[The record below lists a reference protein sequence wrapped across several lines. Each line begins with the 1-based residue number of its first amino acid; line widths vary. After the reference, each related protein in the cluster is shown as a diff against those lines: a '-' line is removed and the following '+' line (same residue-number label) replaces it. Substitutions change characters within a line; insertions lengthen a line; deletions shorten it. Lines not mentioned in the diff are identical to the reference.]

1 MATPTITVA
10 PLPPS
15 IEPAVTEDSRRA
27 RKARRKA
34 AERSVRTLASPMAL
48 RTRKGKTIYWTVFT
62 VVLVAFV
69 IGFLFPLYWMV
80 TGAMK
85 STQELVTTPPTIVP
99 QVWHPSNFASAWDQM
114 NLAQYLGNTALQAG
128 GAWLLQ
134 LVFLTMAAYALS
146 KLKPVFGQI
155 ILGAIVAT
163 LMVPASALLVPKYLT
178 VVSLPFTGTNLLNSP
193 LAIWLPAVANAFN
206 LYLLKRFF
214 DQIPSEMM
222 EAAALDGAGALRT
235 LWSIVLPM
243 ARPVL
248 GVVSIFAIVAV
259 WQDFLWPLLVFT
271 DTTKQPISVAVV
283 QLQANLPMNLTLA
296 ALVLASIP
304 MVVIFL
310 IFQRHIVAGISAGS
324 LKG

>member
-1 MATPTITVA
+1 M
-10 PLPPS
+10 
-15 IEPAVTEDSRRA
+15 RH
-27 RKARRKA
+27 
-34 AERSVRTLASPMAL
+34 VRTLASPMAL
-48 RTRKGKTIYWTVFT
+48 RSRKGRTIYWTVFT

-85 STQELVTTPPTIVP
+85 STSELVTVPPTIVP
-99 QVWHPSNFASAWDQM
+99 KVWHPNNFVSAWNQM
-114 NLAQYLGNTALQAG
+114 NLAQYLGNTVLQAG

-134 LVFLTMAAYALS
+134 IVFLTMAAYALS

-155 ILGAIVAT
+155 ILGGILAT

-178 VVSLPFTGTNLLNSP
+178 IVSVPFTGANLLNSP

-214 DQIPSEMM
+214 DQIPTEMM

-235 LWSIVLPM
+235 LVSIVLPM

-259 WQDFLWPLLVFT
+259 WQDFLWPLLVFS
-271 DTTKQPISVAVV
+271 DTSKQPISVAVV
-283 QLQANLPMNLTLA
+283 QLQENLPMNLTLA

-304 MVVIFL
+304 MVVVFL
-310 IFQRHIVAGISAGS
+310 VFQRHIVAGISAGS
-324 LKG
+324 VKG